1 MLLPAFTLLM
11 LGAPL
16 ALAGTSC
23 LGHLDENDTWHPG
36 FGCQPFTFCCG
47 TCHRRFC
54 CRDPSLAISESRQK
68 QCLRF
73 SHKVVA
79 GVASALIL
87 FVAVVA
93 TALCCFFCTC
103 RYLSRRRQR
112 LQSPFAGMDS
122 AGLSVGQAGPNLG
135 AAGAPGCEPIHTPA
149 GGAHGCWH
157 VASDVPR
164 VPPVSGACAC
174 AGPAGTGCR

>member
-1 MLLPAFTLLM
+1 MLLPAIPLLV

-16 ALAGTSC
+16 ALASTSC
-23 LGHLDENDTWHPG
+23 LGHLDENDAWHPG

-93 TALCCFFCTC
+93 TALCCFLCTC

-112 LQSPFAGMDS
+112 LQSPFAGQEIPLRS
-122 AGLSVGQAGPNLG
+122 YLLQPVCLHPSGPLPLPPG
-135 AAGAPGCEPIHTPA
+135 SGGPTGHPLYPAALPPQ
-149 GGAHGCWH
+149 
-157 VASDVPR
+157 
-164 VPPVSGACAC
+164 VPPQSAFPGA
-174 AGPAGTGCR
+174 